1 MGEHMNQ
8 AQRKKEWELACD
20 KIFAALDDLEHFA
33 RLTKA
38 LIVNEESVSAETL
51 NKTNEKLVELFRDV
65 EGLMT
70 DAEFNLKMNEIEDF
84 IYEPR
89 LKLIK

>member
-8 AQRKKEWELACD
+8 EQRKQEWELACD
-20 KIFAALDDLEHFA
+20 KIFSALDDLEHFA

-38 LIVNEESVSAETL
+38 LILNEESVSAKTL

-70 DAEFNLKMNEIEDF
+70 DAEFSLKMNEIEDF
-84 IYEPR
+84 IYAPK
-89 LKLIK
+89 LQLIK